1 MQWQIPDEA
10 KSFMIY
16 DYAELKDLC
25 KQFLTLVSG
34 ILVFSVTFAEKI
46 VGYKAMARWPLL
58 TSWVAFIIAIVLCG
72 LALGLIA
79 LAGGQAVSGAS
90 IEIYRRMESQAVRLT
105 FGAGLSFVI
114 GLSCLIVAGVLTMFT
129 KNTAP

>member
-10 KSFMIY
+10 KNFMAF

-46 VGYKAMARWPLL
+46 VGYRSNARWPVIA
-58 TSWVAFIIAIVLCG
+58 SWIAFIVAIVLCG
-72 LALGLIA
+72 LGLGLIA
-79 LAGGQAVSGAS
+79 LAGGQAVSGAPS
-90 IEIYRRMESQAVRLT
+90 QFYRHMESQAVRLT
-105 FGAGLSFVI
+105 LGAGLSFVV
-114 GLSCLIVAGVLTMFT
+114 GLTCLMIAGVLTMFT
-129 KNTAP
+129 KKITV